1 MTASFAN
8 PLPLA
13 PHEIAGLSDAFSSS
27 NPRPASRGSNSH
39 PSDMETL
46 QLQKR
51 QTELVGS
58 ADGADSQVVSADNYS
73 DTAVY
78 TTIRKARG
86 MTVLLYA
93 AIQTAIVGEGYE
105 GYGEFSLD
113 GQKYDLRAIFKEYGV
128 KDDMDTNAK
137 LQPGD
142 LTPRR
147 LQRFFRYQIRAYLE
161 ANDTVSPYLWKK
173 YSTLDP
179 RYRSIT
185 FPGAESLVETQDEGL
200 YLLETYKTLDERLGT
215 N

>member
-1 MTASFAN
+1 
-8 PLPLA
+8 
-13 PHEIAGLSDAFSSS
+13 
-27 NPRPASRGSNSH
+27 
-39 PSDMETL
+39 
-46 QLQKR
+46 
-51 QTELVGS
+51 
-58 ADGADSQVVSADNYS
+58 
-73 DTAVY
+73 
-78 TTIRKARG
+78 

-93 AIQTAIVGEGYE
+93 AIQTAIVGEGYKS
-105 GYGEFSLD
+105 YGEFSLD

-161 ANDTVSPYLWKK
+161 ANDNVLPYLWKK

-200 YLLETYKTLDERLGT
+200 YLLETYKTLDERQGT
-215 N
+215 NVSERIKRVLLARRVLWSDRSVWVTKGMVFELFILLPW